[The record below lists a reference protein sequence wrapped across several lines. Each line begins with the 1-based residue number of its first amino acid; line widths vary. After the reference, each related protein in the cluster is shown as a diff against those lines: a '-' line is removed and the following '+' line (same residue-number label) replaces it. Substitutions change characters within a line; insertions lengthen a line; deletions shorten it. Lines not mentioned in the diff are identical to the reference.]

1 MEKDKGNRR
10 CLLDL
15 PLKNIDELVPFLMP
29 MSLRRPGAGVK
40 RCEVH
45 ADAHGGRPYS
55 DIDLGERQEGA
66 RFVFTR
72 NNGEPYP

>member
-1 MEKDKGNRR
+1 
-10 CLLDL
+10 
-15 PLKNIDELVPFLMP
+15 

-40 RCEVH
+40 PCEVH